1 MNQHKI
7 TMNLW
12 QWANFID
19 LLMKIELTFNLI
31 PLPED
36 YKSIPES
43 IKQIVQNYHTEHS
56 LVMMRGEVTPM
67 TKGPVILL
75 DKTLLEEEFSK
86 ELSFDFSTDNPALLN
101 LQTYLQRVSD
111 AMNKPPKDADQAHYE
126 IACKQAIASFLN
138 QLNAAQ

>member
-19 LLMKIELTFNLI
+19 LLMKIELTFSLI

-36 YKSIPES
+36 YKSIPEY
-43 IKQIVQNYHTEHS
+43 IKQIIFNYHTEHS
-56 LVMMRGEVTPM
+56 LGISFQEINPI

-75 DKTLLEEEFSK
+75 DKTRFEKEFSK
-86 ELSFDFSTDNPALLN
+86 ELSIGIALGDPALLN
-101 LQTYLQRVSD
+101 LKIYLQRVSD

-126 IACKQAIASFLN
+126 IACKQAIASFLS
-138 QLNAAQ
+138 QLNAQQ